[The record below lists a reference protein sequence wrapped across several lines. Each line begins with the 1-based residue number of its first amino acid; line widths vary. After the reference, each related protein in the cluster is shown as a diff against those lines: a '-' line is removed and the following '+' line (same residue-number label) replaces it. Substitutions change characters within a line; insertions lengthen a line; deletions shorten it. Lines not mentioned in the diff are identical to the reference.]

1 MNQEVGMKSFV
12 VKNLIDIKLKIVV
25 ENVIIMYCIDKLNQL
40 IDEGWFIV
48 GEIMVLEIFM
58 VQKKIQGMFIVD
70 LV

>member
-40 IDEGWFIV
+40 IDEDWFIV
-48 GEIMVLEIFM
+48 GDIMVLKIFM